1 MNYGK
6 TYLSNFT
13 NFNFTAMS
21 PTRRKP
27 NAMWAL
33 FSTVNPLLWKTRYS
47 STAVEFPLSMPR
59 NRFLCRCLEN
69 ISGCESTSNPKS
81 AASLFDFNEKKG
93 ARRVSHAQSHALGAL
108 CPDRRDAPHIGSR
121 KRLIFLYPCGL
132 RLSA

>member
-1 MNYGK
+1 
-6 TYLSNFT
+6 
-13 NFNFTAMS
+13 MS

-33 FSTVNPLLWKTRYS
+33 FSTVKPLLWRTRYS

-59 NRFLCRCLEN
+59 NRFLCQCLEN
-69 ISGCESTSNPKS
+69 ISGYDFTSNPKS

-93 ARRVSHAQSHALGAL
+93 ARRVSHAQSHALGTL

-121 KRLIFLYPCGL
+121 ERLTFLYPCGL